1 MRRESSLAGL
11 GALAFGILTFVAF
24 MVANPPGGNY
34 KASDVS
40 KFLAK
45 GHRFE
50 VFLSAYLMLLAAAG
64 LLLLLAH
71 LRRAIGAGQ
80 RESVFWGFGVAS
92 VAAWLGGYAVAI
104 SPSLALAFSGGHLST
119 LPAPTAYTFSEAGWA
134 LMYGGGGLLLGAAL
148 VTFALGAVTVP
159 AWVRWFTLVAGIASL
174 AALAWFPFFLVYA
187 WAIVLGIWTLVADRS
202 RVGEPSAAPA

>member
-1 MRRESSLAGL
+1 MRRESLLAGI

-24 MVANPPGGNY
+24 IVASPPGGDY
-34 KASDVS
+34 KASDVT

-45 GHRFE
+45 GHRFD
-50 VFLSAYLMLLAAAG
+50 VFLSVYVMLIAVAG

-71 LRRAIGAGQ
+71 LRRAIGGGQ
-80 RESVFWGFGVAS
+80 RESIFWGFGVAA
-92 VAAWLGGYAVAI
+92 VAAWIGGYAVAI
-104 SPSLALAFSGGHLST
+104 SPSLALAFSGGHLKT

-148 VTFALGAVTVP
+148 ITFALGSVTAP
-159 AWVRWFTLVAGIASL
+159 AWVRWSTLGAGIAGL
-174 AALAWFPFFLVYA
+174 AAVAWFPFFLVYA
-187 WAIVLGIWTLVADRS
+187 WAIVLGIWTLVAERS